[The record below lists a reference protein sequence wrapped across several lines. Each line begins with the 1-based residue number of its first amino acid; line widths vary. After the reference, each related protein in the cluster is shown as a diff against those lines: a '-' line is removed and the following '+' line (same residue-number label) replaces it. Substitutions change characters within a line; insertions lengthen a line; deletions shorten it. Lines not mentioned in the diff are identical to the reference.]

1 MTLNGLLDVPLNSTN
16 VTITNPVASEP
27 VYCARVNLTLIV
39 EESIIIPVELV
50 IEPATTPGPS
60 DDGIFKLILNISSP
74 STMLSFVTAT
84 LTVVLVAPAGI
95 VAIREEVLKSLPMY
109 VQ

>member
-1 MTLNGLLDVPLNSTN
+1 M
-16 VTITNPVASEP
+16 VA
-27 VYCARVNLTLIV
+27 VA
-39 EESIIIPVELV
+39 LV

-60 DDGIFKLILNISSP
+60 DDGIFKFILNISSP

-95 VAIREEVLKSLPMY
+95 VAMKGAVLKSLS
-109 VQ
+109 VVWVVW

>member
-1 MTLNGLLDVPLNSTN
+1 M
-16 VTITNPVASEP
+16 VA
-27 VYCARVNLTLIV
+27 VA
-39 EESIIIPVELV
+39 LV

-60 DDGIFKLILNISSP
+60 DDGTFKFILNISSP

-95 VAIREEVLKSLPMY
+95 VAMKGAVLKSLS
-109 VQ
+109 VVWVVW